1 MINEQEKKATISKMS
16 DLEYAKNDVEMMRY
30 RANGLSNKLGLLGM
44 AFSVLGMFICLN
56 SFKPTDIQVLLIVMI
71 NIVIL
76 LGGFLACER
85 AKAYSKNGS
94 IALVVF
100 GGLCIA
106 RMFYVP
112 IILITNYS
120 IYQDC
125 IAKGDRT
132 SETYKNAF
140 AKLEETI
147 TAYDGSTYANAF
159 LSHSGTVRGVF
170 AMVLFALAGAA
181 FIAAGVIGFMRSKK
195 LTTYLD
201 SIKAKD

>member
-1 MINEQEKKATISKMS
+1 MINEQEKKANISKMS

-100 GGLCIA
+100 GG
-106 RMFYVP
+106 
-112 IILITNYS
+112 
-120 IYQDC
+120 
-125 IAKGDRT
+125 
-132 SETYKNAF
+132 
-140 AKLEETI
+140 
-147 TAYDGSTYANAF
+147 
-159 LSHSGTVRGVF
+159 VRDVF
-170 AMVLFALAGAA
+170 EDIV
-181 FIAAGVIGFMRSKK
+181 
-195 LTTYLD
+195 
-201 SIKAKD
+201 